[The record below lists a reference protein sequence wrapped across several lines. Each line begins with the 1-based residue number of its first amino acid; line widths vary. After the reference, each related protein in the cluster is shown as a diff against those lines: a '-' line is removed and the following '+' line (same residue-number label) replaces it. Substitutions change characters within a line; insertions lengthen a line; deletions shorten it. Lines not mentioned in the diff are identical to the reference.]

1 MSEELCG
8 AIDQIEKYITFDST
22 SQKYNF
28 NDGILNSYCTNQ
40 KCDSDD
46 LKLGS
51 AFMALLK
58 NFESVDDYD
67 DNLKDDKLYQY
78 AVLWLSYKI
87 RENPNIEFIK
97 STIPGIL
104 EKNEWYKELSKSADD
119 NENTMGFHF
128 IYLNNLYKFLK
139 GICETI
145 NKCKGSSN
153 NDECIKSAEEC
164 GKLYRS
170 CLIAFPWAEICNP
183 YCSLLTNLKNDYD
196 KIRAKYS
203 DKKLPE
209 LKLTEGLLECNEE
222 CSKQKIRYKDWLA
235 AHNRSNGGSEKVPI
249 IPNSL
254 PDSPVTPT
262 SINNGNKLPYIAVPL
277 ILIPIILGISYKYL
291 TPVWRKKTKRRAMKK
306 IINLSDQKKAY
317 NGVKNAFIEKNQSE

>member
-8 AIDQIEKYITFDST
+8 AIDQIEEYITFDST

-28 NDGILNSYCTNQ
+28 NDGILNAYCPGSENGGKGQ
-40 KCDSDD
+40 CDSDD

-67 DNLKDDKLYQY
+67 DNLKGDILYKY

-87 RENPNIEFIK
+87 RENPNIEFIR

-104 EKNEWYKELSKSADD
+104 EKNEWYKELSKSEDD
-119 NENTMGFHF
+119 NENAMGFHF

-145 NKCKGSSN
+145 NKCKGPSN

-164 GKLYRS
+164 SKLYRS
-170 CLIAFPWAEICNP
+170 CLIAFPWKEICNP
-183 YCSLLTNLKNDYD
+183 YCSILSNLKKDYD

-209 LKLTEGLLECNEE
+209 LKLTEGLSDCNEE
-222 CSKQKIRYKDWLA
+222 CLKLNKRYKDIVDE
-235 AHNRSNGGSEKVPI
+235 HNHSIDGSKKVPTLQ
-249 IPNSL
+249 NSL
-254 PDSPVTPT
+254 PGPSVIST

-277 ILIPIILGISYKYL
+277 VLIPIILGISYKYL
-291 TPVWRKKTKRRAMKK
+291 TPVWRKKMKKKTMKK
-306 IINLSDQKKAY
+306 IINLSDPKKA
-317 NGVKNAFIEKNQSE
+317 